1 MQMEGK
7 TLYVRENCI
16 HSDSKSVGI
25 LIVDCQCL
33 KLFSREYLMFKS
45 HGDYDILMQLPEL
58 ASRMIAPAQLC
69 NMILA
74 VLGLRELRLPGL

>member
-1 MQMEGK
+1 
-7 TLYVRENCI
+7 
-16 HSDSKSVGI
+16 
-25 LIVDCQCL
+25 
-33 KLFSREYLMFKS
+33 MFKS

-58 ASRMIAPAQLC
+58 ASRMIAQAQLC